1 MVMEREMIFSLREDT
16 QQPCRV
22 FSFSMFAY
30 VWTKALGMTTTH
42 RYRHGPDDAPVVA
55 DGW

>member
-1 MVMEREMIFSLREDT
+1 MEREMIFSLREDT